1 MAGHC
6 AFTPVAS
13 FIIDGAPGSARA
25 PFHEEFMMVEAAAH
39 ECSLEPRCRGF
50 TLSASHMQKSYIKR
64 TARLPRAHFALRHR
78 LTRPA
83 WPCGATTYSC
93 EMTLHLCY
101 V

>member
-50 TLSASHMQKSYIKR
+50 TLSASHMQKSYKACRAHTSLSDTDSLARPGPVGPQR
-64 TARLPRAHFALRHR
+64 TAAR
-78 LTRPA
+78 
-83 WPCGATTYSC
+83 
-93 EMTLHLCY
+93 
-101 V
+101 